1 VTIGLMK
8 KTIAAIAAALTLA
21 GCSSSGGGQAGGIG
35 SSDTDACGL
44 LTDDQINQAT
54 QLAPKAH
61 APIANNPLKTCR
73 WDLYGENNLVKIY
86 TGDAK
91 WFADPKGDALAGL
104 GDKAIWDPDAQKVT
118 AIKGGVGFELWI
130 VLLNQ
135 TDQERPAATRL
146 ANDVAAKFGWGGG
159 AKVPDATSS
168 ATKTSTS
175 APTKTSESSEPT
187 STTSEPADTGTSGA
201 SDTQD
206 TQDTEPS
213 N

>member
-8 KTIAAIAAALTLA
+8 KTIAVIATALTLA

-61 APIANNPLKTCR
+61 APIPNNPLKTCR
-73 WDLYGENNLVKIY
+73 WDLNGENNLVKIY

-91 WFADPKGDALAGL
+91 WFVDPKGDALDGL
-104 GDKAIWDPDAQKVT
+104 GDKATWDPGAEKVT

-135 TDQERPAATRL
+135 TDQERPAATKL

-159 AKVPDATSS
+159 AKVPDAAGS
-168 ATKTSTS
+168 ATRTSTS
-175 APTKTSESSEPT
+175 APTKTSESSESSEPT
-187 STTSEPADTGTSGA
+187 STTSEPADTDTSGA

-206 TQDTEPS
+206 TEPS